1 MKHVHILGICGT
13 FMGSLAVIA
22 REMGFKVT
30 GSDENVYPP
39 MSTYLEDQGIEI
51 LEGFDV
57 SQLNSK
63 PDIIVIGNT
72 MKRGMP
78 IVETVLNQKLNFVSG
93 PQFLEEYVLKHKW
106 VLAVTG
112 THGKT
117 TTTSM
122 LAWVLDF
129 AGLKPGF
136 LVGGIPQNF
145 GISSR
150 LGDSQFFVIEGDE
163 YDTAF
168 FDKRSKFVHYW
179 PKTLIMNNLELD
191 HVDIFE
197 DLAAIQKQFHHL
209 VRTVPSEGLVIYHQG
224 DQNIEE
230 VLEKGLWTPKVSFG
244 QKGNFSYRLLSS
256 DASAFE
262 VFHHNKKVGEVHWN
276 TMGEFN
282 IENALAVIA
291 AAHHAGVPM
300 DVSCK
305 ALSQFINPK
314 RRLEVRDIVNNI
326 TVYDD
331 FAHHPTAIE
340 KTIEALRKKIGNAR
354 ILAVFEPRSNSMKLG
369 QFQQDLAKA
378 MQSADAIFLY
388 EPKNLTWSVKE
399 AFEICPKPCEIT
411 QDIDLLTEKI
421 KAMAQAGDHVLIMSN
436 GGFGGI
442 HDKLLKSLA
451 L

>member
-1 MKHVHILGICGT
+1 MKHIHILGICGT

-30 GSDENVYPP
+30 GVDENVYPP
-39 MSTYLEDQGIEI
+39 MSTYLAEQGIEI
-51 LEGFDV
+51 IQGFDIA
-57 SQLNSK
+57 QLNMR
-63 PDIIVIGNT
+63 PDVIVIGNT

-78 IVETVLNQKLNFVSG
+78 IIEAILNQKLPFVSG
-93 PQFLEEYVLKHKW
+93 PQFLEEYVLKNKW

-122 LAWVLDF
+122 LAWVLEY

-150 LGDSQFFVIEGDE
+150 LGASDFFVIEGDE

-179 PKTLIMNNLELD
+179 PKTLIINNLELD
-191 HVDIFE
+191 HVDIF
-197 DLAAIQKQFHHL
+197 DNLAAIQKQFHHL
-209 VRTVPSEGLVIYHQG
+209 IRILPGNGLVICNQA
-224 DQNIEE
+224 DTAVEE
-230 VLEKGLWTPKVSFG
+230 VLAQGLWTPKVTFG
-244 QKGNFSYRLLSS
+244 KRGHLSYRLLSS

-262 VFHHNKKVGEVHWN
+262 VLQHNKKIGEIHWN
-276 TMGEFN
+276 CLGEFN

-291 AAHHAGVPM
+291 AAQHAGVALET
-300 DVSCK
+300 SCK
-305 ALSQFINPK
+305 ALSEFKSPK
-314 RRLEVRDIVNNI
+314 RRLEVRGIINNI

-340 KTIEALRKKIGNAR
+340 KTIQALRKKVGNAR
-354 ILAVFEPRSNSMKLG
+354 IIAVFEPRSNSMKLG
-369 QFQQDLAKA
+369 QFQHDLAEA
-378 MQSADAIFLY
+378 MQQADILFLY
-388 EPKNLTWSVKE
+388 EPKNMTWSVKE
-399 AFEICPKPCEIT
+399 AFANSAKPYVMT
-411 QDIDLLTEKI
+411 QDISSLVEKI
-421 KAMAQAGDHVLIMSN
+421 KATATAGDHVLIMSN
-436 GGFGGI
+436 GGFGSL
-442 HDKLLKSLA
+442 HEKLLAA
-451 L
+451 LG